1 MQNKENRKYFEVPY
15 LPAEMLVPVSV
26 VRASIE
32 ATEEGKRILSL
43 YIERDLNYPIRSFT
57 LWYRLSSL
65 PIETY
70 DSAHPYM
77 KLEYNKPVM
86 NEQSKLIFKQII
98 PDDAEISGCCAFV
111 SDVSLEEGGVIT
123 YKQSDYIEPGTE
135 SISVPDG
142 KINIEKKKKTS
153 KIRAIVIS
161 SIVAGVILLGA
172 CGLFV
177 LGKSVEATANKLVS
191 EQRFNEAYKIV
202 SDTMFKNVLQDVC
215 KDAVDYYLSCDD
227 YDNAFVYAKAA
238 PDPFEEEVIEKLS
251 LILLEQERYSELY
264 LFLEGSTYKDV
275 FQKICESASEKYL
288 DKKDYENAYFYADAA
303 PDSFASKV
311 INEAKK
317 ALITDEGIYLDALD
331 VVREIKSADDFD
343 NAMLSLIDSCK
354 KSHDY
359 SDALIFSEEIRSYS
373 ERNGLASKIFI
384 EGMEYFISSG
394 EFKNAVSLIAQY
406 GYNENDA
413 KIILEYCKE
422 VVDLQKLIDDC
433 IAGGDSVGAIILSNY
448 LGVETKNITIKAEDP
463 GVRKNLDSVYFLLS
477 TQQKRAYHA
486 SKLAVGKEA
495 HYIGSG
501 SVSGTN
507 AENAVS
513 VAAGEHQT
521 VILGADGMVT
531 PVSNA
536 GHNLVLPIPASGSTV
551 QVAVGHSHIVLLEA
565 DGTVKAFGSNTYD
578 QCETDE
584 WTDIVAVAAGA
595 DFTLGLKSNGQL
607 VACGSNRAGQ
617 CDVDGYRNVV
627 DIDACDQ
634 TAVLLFSDGTMSVQ
648 GDISMGLHKV
658 KSFENVVRM
667 RAGNACVVAE
677 TSDGQYLFADG
688 TVTGSS
694 GSVEGWKDVIDF
706 DAGSLCIAYVN
717 SSGNVVISGDGKPRK

>member
-1 MQNKENRKYFEVPY
+1 MQNKKFFEVPY

-26 VRASIE
+26 VRARGETSE
-32 ATEEGKRILSL
+32 DGKRILSL

-57 LWYRLSSL
+57 LWYRLSDL

-70 DSAHPYM
+70 DNAHPYM

-98 PDDAEISGCCAFV
+98 PEGTAVTGCCAFV
-111 SDVSLEEGGVIT
+111 SDVALEEGGVIT
-123 YKQSDYIEPGTE
+123 YKQSDYIEAGTE

-142 KINIEKKKKTS
+142 KMNIEKKKKTS
-153 KIRAIVIS
+153 KIRAIVAS
-161 SIVAGVILLGA
+161 SIVAGILLLSGT
-172 CGLFV
+172 GLFI
-177 LGKSVEATANKLVS
+177 LEKSVDATADKLVS

-202 SDTMFKNVLQDVC
+202 SETMFKNVLQNVC
-215 KDAVDYYLSCDD
+215 EDAVDYYLSCED

-238 PDPFEEEVIEKLS
+238 PDPFEDEVIEKLS

-264 LFLEGSTYKDV
+264 LFLEGSAYKDV
-275 FQKICESASEKYL
+275 FQKICESASDKYL
-288 DKKDYENAYFYADAA
+288 EKKDYENAYFYADAA
-303 PDSFASKV
+303 PEPFSSKV
-311 INEAKK
+311 IGAAKK
-317 ALITDEGIYLDALD
+317 ALITNEGINIDALD
-331 VVREIKSADDFD
+331 VVREIKSSDDFD

-359 SDALIFSEEIRSYS
+359 SNALIFSEEIRSFN

-384 EGMEYFISSG
+384 EGMEYFISNG
-394 EFKNAVSLIAQY
+394 EFKSAVSLIAQY

-413 KIILEYCKE
+413 KKILDYCKE
-422 VVDLQKLIDDC
+422 VVDLQKLIDDS
-433 IAGGDSVGAIILSNY
+433 IASGDSVGAIILSNY
-448 LGVETKNITIKAEDP
+448 LGVETKDITIKAEDE

-486 SKLAVGKEA
+486 QKFAVGKDA

-501 SVSGTN
+501 TVSGAN
-507 AENAVS
+507 AENAIA
-513 VAAGEHQT
+513 VASGEHQT
-521 VILGADGMVT
+521 VLLMKDGMVT

-536 GHNLVLPIPASGSTV
+536 GHNLVLPIPASGNTV
-551 QVAVGHSHIVLLEA
+551 QVAVGHSHMVLLEA
-565 DGTVKAFGSNTYD
+565 DGTVKAFGSNTYN
-578 QCETDE
+578 QCETGE
-584 WTDIVAVAAGA
+584 WSDIVAVSAGA
-595 DFTLGLKSNGQL
+595 DFTLGLKANGQL
-607 VACGSNRAGQ
+607 VACGSNRSGQ
-617 CDVDGYRNVV
+617 CDVEGYRNVI

-634 TAVLLFSDGTMSVQ
+634 TAVILFSDGSMSVQ

-658 KSFENVVRM
+658 KSFENVVKM
-667 RAGNACVVAE
+667 RAGTACVVAQ
-677 TSDGQYLFADG
+677 TADGQFLLADG

-694 GSVEGWKDVIDF
+694 GSVDGWQDVLDF

-717 SSGNVVISGDGKPRK
+717 SNGNVVISGDGKPKK